1 MKKNNSFLKKFSKIS
16 INSICNKLKIDSG
29 NLSRGSTSQE
39 NIDKV
44 KNEIIKELGM
54 LFIDEN
60 TKNVIIKYINE
71 IRAENLN
78 FLTDENIN
86 DFETTYFNI
95 SKILDE
101 MENLIN
107 GENTRTL

>member
-1 MKKNNSFLKKFSKIS
+1 MKNTNFLKNFSKIS
-16 INSICNKLKIDSG
+16 IRSICNRLQIDTG
-29 NLSRGSTSQE
+29 NLSRGTTTEE
-39 NIDKV
+39 NINKV
-44 KNEIIKELGM
+44 KEELCKELGL

-78 FLTDENIN
+78 FLTDENKI

-101 MENLIN
+101 MENKIN
-107 GENTRTL
+107 GYNTRTL

>member
-1 MKKNNSFLKKFSKIS
+1 MKNIHFLKRFNKITLAK
-16 INSICNKLKIDSG
+16 ICNKYNIDKG
-29 NLSRGSTSQE
+29 NLSNGTTTQE

-44 KNEIIKELGM
+44 KNEIIKELGL

-60 TKNVIIKYINE
+60 TKNVIIKYIND
-71 IRAENLN
+71 IRSENLN
-78 FLTDENIN
+78 YLTDENKN

-101 MENLIN
+101 MEEKIIN
-107 GENTRTL
+107 C

>member
-1 MKKNNSFLKKFSKIS
+1 MKNNNFIKKFSKITVR
-16 INSICNKLKIDSG
+16 SICNRLKIDHG
-29 NLSRGSTSQE
+29 NISRGSTSQE
-39 NIDKV
+39 NINKV
-44 KNEIIKELGM
+44 KEEICKELGL

-60 TKNVIIKYINE
+60 TKNVIIKYIND

-78 FLTDENIN
+78 FLTDENRI

-101 MENLIN
+101 MENKIN
-107 GENTRTL
+107 GYSTTTL

>member
-1 MKKNNSFLKKFSKIS
+1 MKNNKFIKKFSKITVR
-16 INSICNKLKIDSG
+16 NICKRLKIDTG
-29 NLSRGSTSQE
+29 NISKGSTSQE

-44 KNEIIKELGM
+44 RDEIIKELGM

-78 FLTDENIN
+78 FLTDENRI
-86 DFETTYFNI
+86 DLETTYSNI
-95 SKILDE
+95 SKILNE
-101 MENLIN
+101 MENFVY
-107 GENTRTL
+107 GYNTRAL